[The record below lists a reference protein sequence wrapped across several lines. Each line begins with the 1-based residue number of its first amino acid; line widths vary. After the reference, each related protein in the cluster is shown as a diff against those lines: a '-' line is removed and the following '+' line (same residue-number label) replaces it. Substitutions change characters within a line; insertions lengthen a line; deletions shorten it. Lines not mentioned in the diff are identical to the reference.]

1 MRKLLLVVLLAFAGQ
16 ATYAQGRELNINVST
31 LNETIKGKWFLQ
43 NANPANAIPF
53 QEFTVK
59 GPGFGSIGKLKSDGK
74 GLEQIVCKII
84 LGNAD
89 ITFNDADGEHQVYR
103 ITELSKTSVKMSN
116 GTVTLVF
123 VKS

>member
-1 MRKLLLVVLLAFAGQ
+1 MRKLLLLILVAFSAI
-16 ATYAQGRELNINVST
+16 ASKAQSKDLNINAST

-53 QEFTVK
+53 QEFTIK
-59 GPGFGSIGKLKSDGK
+59 GPGFGSIGKFKSDGK
-74 GLEQIVCKII
+74 GLDQIVCKIL

-89 ITFNDADGEHQVYR
+89 ITFNDADGEHQVFR
-103 ITELSKTSVKMSN
+103 ITELTKTSIKMSN
-116 GTVTLVF
+116 GSVTLVF